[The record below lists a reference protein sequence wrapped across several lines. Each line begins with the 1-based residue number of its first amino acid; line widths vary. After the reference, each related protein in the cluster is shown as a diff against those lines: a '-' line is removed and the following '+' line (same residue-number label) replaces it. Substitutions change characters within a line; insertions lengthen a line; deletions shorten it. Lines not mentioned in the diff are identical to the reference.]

1 MVQHASADPD
11 ISDNSLIE
19 RICKGDHQAFA
30 QLVERHSGLFF
41 QAAHRMC
48 GHVEDAEEIVQEAFL
63 KLWNK
68 PTLYDASKGAKFTTW
83 FYRVVTNMA
92 IDHTRRRKPQAGT
105 DVLDYMVDQAPL
117 ADEVLEQGTK
127 QDALE
132 RAIQNLPE
140 RQKAALNL
148 CFYEGFSN
156 KEAAEI
162 LEIGIK
168 ALESLLMRAKKT
180 LKADLIAEG
189 LLDAEERKTGS

>member
-1 MVQHASADPD
+1 M
-11 ISDNSLIE
+11 
-19 RICKGDHQAFA
+19 
-30 QLVERHSGLFF
+30 
-41 QAAHRMC
+41 
-48 GHVEDAEEIVQEAFL
+48 
-63 KLWNK
+63 
-68 PTLYDASKGAKFTTW
+68 
-83 FYRVVTNMA
+83 
-92 IDHTRRRKPQAGT
+92 
-105 DVLDYMVDQAPL
+105 L